1 MQERVVRSRRYSV
14 AAKVR
19 VAVSLKKKLALQTNS
34 RIILL
39 VLREHPRRLLLLI
52 LPHNLVNG
60 RALRACQ
67 KKKNR
72 NRARPMVY
80 QQSSNSLLAV
90 AHQKTSRRFPQTR
103 SEVRQTIHKAR
114 VNLPLRRA
122 CLVCEVRGLGTSE
135 DRP

>member
-1 MQERVVRSRRYSV
+1 MQERVVRSHRYSV

-19 VAVSLKKKLALQTNS
+19 VAASLKKKLALQINS

-72 NRARPMVY
+72 NRARPVVH

-90 AHQKTSRRFPQTR
+90 AHQKTSRRFCQTC

-114 VNLPLRRA
+114 VILLLA
-122 CLVCEVRGLGTSE
+122 KGLLGL
-135 DRP
+135 

>member
-1 MQERVVRSRRYSV
+1 VQERVVRSHRYSV

-19 VAVSLKKKLALQTNS
+19 VAASLKKKLALRINS
-34 RIILL
+34 LIILL
-39 VLREHPRRLLLLI
+39 VLREHLGRLLLLI

-67 KKKNR
+67 KKKSR
-72 NRARPMVY
+72 NRARPMVH
-80 QQSSNSLLAV
+80 QQSSSLLAV

-114 VNLPLRRA
+114 VNLPHRRA
-122 CLVCEVRGLGTSE
+122 CLVCEVRELGTSE

>member
-1 MQERVVRSRRYSV
+1 
-14 AAKVR
+14 VR
-19 VAVSLKKKLALQTNS
+19 VAASLKKKLALRINS
-34 RIILL
+34 LIFLL
-39 VLREHPRRLLLLI
+39 VLREHPGRLLLLI

-67 KKKNR
+67 NKKTR
-72 NRARPMVY
+72 NRARPMVH

-122 CLVCEVRGLGTSE
+122 CLVCEVRELGTSE

>member
-1 MQERVVRSRRYSV
+1 V

-19 VAVSLKKKLALQTNS
+19 VAASLKKKLALQINS

-67 KKKNR
+67 QKKTR
-72 NRARPMVY
+72 NRARPMVH
-80 QQSSNSLLAV
+80 QQSSNSPLAV
-90 AHQKTSRRFPQTR
+90 AHQKNSRRFFQTR

-114 VNLPLRRA
+114 VILLLA
-122 CLVCEVRGLGTSE
+122 KGLLGL
-135 DRP
+135 